1 MTTRI
6 YCESL
11 TLLSATLISTRNV
24 DINFPVLLTAKSR
37 TMLLPTEGPVA
48 SSSYGNNLTV
58 RHKRM
63 YKYKC

>member
-1 MTTRI
+1 MTTGI

-11 TLLSATLISTRNV
+11 TLLSANLISTRNV
-24 DINFPVLLTAKSR
+24 INFPVLLTAKSR

-48 SSSYGNNLTV
+48 SSSYGNSLTV